1 MKRILIII
9 VLLLLVFMISCGKNE
24 NAVIQ
29 KFGKT
34 PIDIADQ
41 KKTETK
47 KNNFEMGKK
56 LTTLKEVVNATA
68 MEIDG
73 DELFV
78 LDEEVVYVYS
88 LEDFKLLRKFGQK
101 GCGPGEFVHYP
112 ITPVMMQLFNDKVL
126 LSRLNKIA
134 IYSKSG
140 KLIKEKIFR
149 FIFSQFFSISENFV
163 VAVIRFGKPYGEKS
177 KVLVKL
183 FDPSFKEIKTI
194 YIKTYEPHD
203 DKFLAKVGYQ
213 IFRPTRVFVEILGDK
228 LFLFDPDSGFPIKV
242 FNKDGEHLKDIFI
255 YCEKVKMYES
265 FKKEIIDWV
274 NIKPGLKSF
283 LEEWN
288 LKIAFPEY
296 FPMMRS
302 FTVVGDKL
310 YGYTYYK
317 KDKLSEFILID
328 INKNQL
334 VKKFHLP
341 PAEIEPVKL
350 SINRIYTIK
359 DNKYYHLV
367 DNYEEETWE
376 LHMAEMKQ

>member
-9 VLLLLVFMISCGKNE
+9 VLLLLVFMINCRKNE
-24 NAVIQ
+24 
-29 KFGKT
+29 KT
-34 PIDIADQ
+34 STAMADQ
-41 KKTETK
+41 QGIGTK

-56 LTTLKEVVNATA
+56 LTTLKEVINAAA

-78 LDEEVVYVYS
+78 LDEVVVHVYS
-88 LEDFKLLRKFGQK
+88 LENLQLLRKFGGK
-101 GCGPGEFVHYP
+101 GHGPGEFVHYP
-112 ITPVMMQLFNDKVL
+112 ITPVMMQLFDDKVL
-126 LSRLNKIA
+126 LGRMNKFA
-134 IYSKSG
+134 VYSKSG

-149 FIFSQFFSISENFV
+149 FLFGQFFAISENFI
-163 VAVIRFGKPYGEKS
+163 ATIIRFGKPYGEKS

-194 YIKTYEPHD
+194 YIKEYEPED
-203 DKFLAKVGYQ
+203 DDFLAKVGYQ
-213 IFRPTRVFVEILGDK
+213 IFRPTRVFVEISGDK
-228 LFLFDPDSGFPIKV
+228 LFVFDPDLGFPIKV

-255 YCEKVKMYES
+255 YCEKVKMNES
-265 FKKEIIDWV
+265 FKKEIIDWI

-283 LEEWN
+283 LDEWN
-288 LKIAFPEY
+288 LKVAFPEY
-296 FPMMRS
+296 FPMLKS

-317 KDKLSEFILID
+317 KDNLCEFLLID

-334 VKKFHLP
+334 VKKFYLP
-341 PAEIEPVKL
+341 PAEIAPVQL
-350 SINRIYTIK
+350 SFNKIYTIK
-359 DNKYYHLV
+359 DNKYYYLV

>member
-1 MKRILIII
+1 M
-9 VLLLLVFMISCGKNE
+9 
-24 NAVIQ
+24 
-29 KFGKT
+29 
-34 PIDIADQ
+34 ADQ
-41 KKTETK
+41 KKTGTK

-56 LTTLKEVVNATA
+56 LTTLKEVINATA

-88 LEDFKLLRKFGQK
+88 LEDFELLRQFGRK
-101 GCGPGEFVHYP
+101 GHGPGEFVHYP
-112 ITPVMMQLFNDKVL
+112 ITPVMMQLFDDKVL
-126 LSRLNKIA
+126 LGRMNKIA

-149 FIFSQFFSISENFV
+149 FLFGQFFSISENFV
-163 VAVIRFGKPYGEKS
+163 VDVVRFGKPHGEKS

-194 YIKTYEPHD
+194 YIKEYEPED
-203 DKFLAKVGYQ
+203 DDFLAKVGYQ
-213 IFRPTRVFVEILGDK
+213 IFRPTRVFVEISGDK
-228 LFLFDPDSGFPIKV
+228 LFLFDPDLGFPIKV
-242 FNKDGEHLKDIFI
+242 FNKDGEHLKDVFI
-255 YCEKVKMYES
+255 YCGKVKMNES

-274 NIKPGLKSF
+274 NIKPKLKSF
-283 LEEWN
+283 LDEWN

-296 FPMMRS
+296 FPILRS
-302 FTVVGDKL
+302 FIVEGDKL

-317 KDKLSEFILID
+317 QDNLSEFILID
-328 INKNQL
+328 ISKNQL
-334 VKKFHLP
+334 VKKFYLP
-341 PAEIEPVKL
+341 PAEREPVKL

-359 DNKYYHLV
+359 DNKYYYLV